1 MASFYHAPTIVVCG
15 SDLQSAVECA
25 SMNPMLN
32 TAVKAARRA
41 GTIILRSMDRVDS
54 LNIQTKDKNDFV
66 SEVDQKA
73 EAEIIHILRQAYPKH
88 SILAEENGSL
98 EGNEYQWIID
108 PLDGTTNYLYGFP
121 VFSVSIAL
129 AFNGELLHGVV
140 YDPLRDE
147 LFTASKGDGAML
159 NNRRLRTTRRKGLE
173 GALLG
178 TGFPF
183 KQQQHLDVYLDTF
196 RALFPESAGI
206 RRAGSAAI
214 DLAYV
219 AAGRL
224 DGFWE
229 IALNPWDMAAGALL
243 VSEAGGFCSDF
254 SGGGDFLESGNIIA
268 GGLDVQQSIQKTIQ
282 PYLSDS
288 LKK

>member
-1 MASFYHAPTIVVCG
+1 
-15 SDLQSAVECA
+15 
-25 SMNPMLN
+25 MNPMLN

-41 GTIILRSMDRVDS
+41 GSVILRSMDRLDTLKVD
-54 LNIQTKDKNDFV
+54 TKNKNDFV
-66 SEVDQKA
+66 SDVDRKA
-73 EAEIIHILRQAYPKH
+73 EAEIIQILRQAYPRH
-88 SILAEENGSL
+88 SILAEENGTL
-98 EGNEYQWIID
+98 DGNEYQWIID

-121 VFSVSIAL
+121 VFAVSIAL
-129 AFNGELLHGVV
+129 AHKGELIHAVV

-159 NNRRLRTTRRKGLE
+159 NNRRLRTTPRKGLTS
-173 GALLG
+173 ALLG

-183 KQQQHLDVYLDTF
+183 RDQQYLDLYIETF
-196 RALFPESAGI
+196 RTLNVDTAGI

-229 IALNPWDMAAGALL
+229 IALKPWDMAAGALL
-243 VSEAGGFCSDF
+243 VMEAGGVCSDF
-254 SGGGDFLESGNIIA
+254 GGGKDFLESGNIIA
-268 GGLDVQQSIQKTIQ
+268 GGLEVHQALVDTIQ
-282 PYLSDS
+282 PIVSETLP
-288 LKK
+288 K

>member
-1 MASFYHAPTIVVCG
+1 
-15 SDLQSAVECA
+15 
-25 SMNPMLN
+25 MNPMLN

-41 GTIILRSMDRVDS
+41 GSVILRSMDRLDTLKIES
-54 LNIQTKDKNDFV
+54 KDKNDFV
-66 SEVDQKA
+66 SDVDRKA
-73 EAEIIHILRQAYPKH
+73 EAEIIHTLRQAYPKH
-88 SILAEENGSL
+88 SILAEENGNL

-121 VFSVSIAL
+121 VFAVSIAL

-159 NNRRLRTTRRKGLE
+159 NNRRIRTSNRKGLN

-183 KQQQHLDVYLDTF
+183 RDQQYLDLYIETF
-196 RALFPESAGI
+196 RTLTTDTAGI

-219 AAGRL
+219 AAGRM

-229 IALNPWDMAAGALL
+229 IALKPWDMAAGALL
-243 VSEAGGFCSDF
+243 VQEAGGLCSDF
-254 SGGGDFLESGNIIA
+254 GGGSDFLESGNIIA
-268 GGLDVQQSIQKTIQ
+268 GGLSVQQALLETVKPIVSETLPK
-282 PYLSDS
+282 
-288 LKK
+288 

>member
-1 MASFYHAPTIVVCG
+1 
-15 SDLQSAVECA
+15 
-25 SMNPMLN
+25 MNPMLN

-41 GTIILRSMDRVDS
+41 GSVILRGMNRFDT
-54 LNIQTKDKNDFV
+54 LTIENKAKNDFV
-66 SEVDQKA
+66 SEIDRNA
-73 EAEIIHILRQAYPKH
+73 EAEIINILRAAYPNH
-88 SILAEENGSL
+88 SILAEENGKL
-98 EGNEYQWIID
+98 EGDEYQWIID

-121 VFSVSIAL
+121 VFAVSIAL
-129 AFNGELLHGVV
+129 AFRGELQQAVV

-147 LFTASKGDGAML
+147 LFTASKGSGAMM
-159 NNRRLRTTRRKGLE
+159 NNRRIRVTQRRGLE

-183 KQQQHLDVYLDTF
+183 RSQQHLDCYVETF
-196 RALFPESAGI
+196 KAVFPDAAGI

-219 AAGRL
+219 AAGRM

-229 IALNPWDMAAGALL
+229 IDLKPWDMAAGILL
-243 VSEAGGFCSDF
+243 VQEAGGVCTDF
-254 SGGGDFLESGNIIA
+254 GGGEEYLTTGNIIA
-268 GGLDVQQSIQKTIQ
+268 GGLEVRAAIEREIKPHLTDE
-282 PYLSDS
+282 

>member
-1 MASFYHAPTIVVCG
+1 
-15 SDLQSAVECA
+15 
-25 SMNPMLN
+25 MNPMLN

-41 GTIILRSMDRVDS
+41 GSVILRSMDRLDTLS
-54 LNIQTKDKNDFV
+54 IQSKGKNDFV
-66 SEVDQKA
+66 SEVDRKA
-73 EAEIIHILRQAYPKH
+73 EAEIINILRYAYPDH
-88 SILAEENGSL
+88 SILAEENGSI
-98 EGNEYQWIID
+98 EGNEYRWIID

-121 VFSVSIAL
+121 VFAVSIAL
-129 AFNGELLHGVV
+129 AFGDDLLHAVI

-147 LFTASKGDGAML
+147 LFTASKGSGAML
-159 NNRRLRTTRRKGLE
+159 NNRRLRTTSRKGLT

-183 KQQQHLDVYLDTF
+183 KDQKHLEVYLETF
-196 RALFPESAGI
+196 KALFPDSAGI

-229 IALNPWDMAAGALL
+229 IGLKPWDMAAGALL
-243 VSEAGGFCSDF
+243 ISEAGGVCTDF
-254 SGGGDFLESGNIIA
+254 SGGGDFLQSGNIIA
-268 GGLDVQQSIQKTIQ
+268 GGFEVQGAIQRTIS
-282 PYLSDS
+282 PLLSAE
-288 LKK
+288 LKR